1 MHEGDEVLLLS
12 VKSIHEV
19 LVVVRAYMYESDWG
33 TDKKASRSPRSKTL
47 VSTEDDWMSEP

>member
-19 LVVVRAYMYESDWG
+19 LVVVRVYMYESDWG
-33 TDKKASRSPRSKTL
+33 TDMKASRSPRSKAL
-47 VSTEDDWMSEP
+47 VGRG